1 MIRRI
6 FLDLDDT
13 CNTLAMHLLRCVGC
27 EVDPSDYR
35 QHPAQFSYEIN
46 LAANYLLGEER
57 FPTPA
62 DFWQTIT
69 REHWATCPASEIFPW
84 VLYTAAR
91 LVGQDNICV
100 ATSPTKCPESLAG
113 KLDWIHCFMPPW
125 MHRQYA
131 ITPRKYLFAR
141 SDALLIDDL
150 ERNTQRF
157 EQEGGHS
164 ILVPRPWNQLWGL
177 DPFEAV
183 EAQLKKFF

>member
-1 MIRRI
+1 MKRGSPHRLISGRPLPATTGRRVPHRKS
-6 FLDLDDT
+6 FPGPLHGGT
-13 CNTLAMHLLRCVGC
+13 PRWPGQHLHRHQ
-27 EVDPSDYR
+27 SD
-35 QHPAQFSYEIN
+35 E
-46 LAANYLLGEER
+46 
-57 FPTPA
+57 
-62 DFWQTIT
+62 
-69 REHWATCPASEIFPW
+69 
-84 VLYTAAR
+84 
-91 LVGQDNICV
+91 
-100 ATSPTKCPESLAG
+100 CPESLAG